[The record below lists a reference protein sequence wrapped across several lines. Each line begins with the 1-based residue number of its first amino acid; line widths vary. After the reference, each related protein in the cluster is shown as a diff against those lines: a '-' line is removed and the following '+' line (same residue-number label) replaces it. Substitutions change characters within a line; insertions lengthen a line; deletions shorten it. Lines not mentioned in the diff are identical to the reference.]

1 MGELLSCDRYQVY
14 AMGQLSPLSYSVLSQ
29 LYQPIIGA
37 KAYGLYLYLYS
48 EVDVMKMLS
57 IESNHSRIS
66 SYTALSLHQVKE
78 NMKKLEAIGLVKSY
92 IRYESEM
99 TKYLY
104 ELLMPMSPQ
113 QFFQNDL
120 LNVLLYRTLGSLEY
134 DKTRFLFRLPEI
146 DLNGYD
152 EVTANFEE
160 VFFIDETST
169 EGSQILKYKGN
180 YRKEE
185 SKAPVMDYPLDLFY
199 RQLQELQVR
208 RKWITPAVETKVKQ
222 LGLAYHIS
230 GQKMAQLVYDAIDH
244 QRINLDILAKKVR
257 DYNDLESPRSF
268 TRIYHQQPINFSSSE
283 QADNAKSRH
292 IQQLETW
299 SPYKLIE
306 KKQGGKP
313 VRRDLAIIEKL
324 MVDLNLEPGVV
335 NVLLELTWSQ
345 NDERISRDFVESIGA
360 TWKRKNIH
368 TVEQAMQE
376 AKNYIRYKNKNNQD
390 ITPEWFKDQQ
400 AEKKLQAVKED
411 QQLEENDISDEELR
425 ALLKSI

>member
-1 MGELLSCDRYQVY
+1 MEELLSCDRYQVY
-14 AMGQLSPLSYSVLSQ
+14 AMGQLSPLAYSVLSQ
-29 LYQPIIGA
+29 LYQPLIGS

-57 IESNHSRIS
+57 MESNHSRMS
-66 SYTALSLHQVKE
+66 AYTSLSLHQIKE
-78 NMKKLEAIGLVKSY
+78 NMKKLEGIGLVKSY
-92 IRYESEM
+92 IRYENET

-104 ELLMPMSPQ
+104 ELLLPMDPQ
-113 QFFQNDL
+113 HFFQNEL

-134 DKTRFLFRLPEI
+134 DKTRYLFRLPEI
-146 DLNGYD
+146 DLDGYD
-152 EVTANFEE
+152 EITANFEE

-169 EGSQILKYKGN
+169 EGSQILKYKGT

-185 SKAPVMDYPLDLFY
+185 SKAPLIDYPMDLFY
-199 RQLQELQVR
+199 KQLQELQVR

-222 LGLAYHIS
+222 LGVAYHVS
-230 GQKMAQLVYDAIDH
+230 GQQMAELVYDAIEH
-244 QRINLDILAKKVR
+244 QRINLEVLAKKVR

-268 TRIYHQQPINFSSSE
+268 NRIYHQQPIQFSSSDT
-283 QADNAKSRH
+283 ADSAKSRH

-335 NVLLELTWSQ
+335 NVLLELSWSQ

-368 TVEQAMQE
+368 TVKEAMQE
-376 AKNYIRYKNKNNQD
+376 AKSYIRYKNGNNQD

-400 AEKKLQAVKED
+400 AEKKLQAVKEERKV
-411 QQLEENDISDEELR
+411 EEKDISDEELR